1 MRSIMRL
8 TSRRQAQI
16 AITLLDAA
24 VFAVAFWLAIV
35 IRYGEFTPPPQT
47 RWCLYAA
54 PVVGVLC
61 LLPFRFYREVI
72 RYVGANAVYRCSMG
86 VTLTTL
92 VLLSASFLRSDS
104 PSISRLAFFPFW
116 MGSILGL
123 VGVRLIGRFLF
134 REFMLGGNSES
145 QKHVLIYGAGQAG
158 VGLASMLAEDNS
170 VAIEC
175 FIDDDR
181 RLTGR
186 DVRGVEVFHPD
197 QLDELVERRSVDT
210 VMLALPSASR
220 QRRREVID
228 ILRGRGIEILTVPD
242 LQELDSGQA
251 KFTDLRPIDIQDLL
265 GRESV
270 TPQQPL
276 LVAKIRGRVVMVT
289 GAGGSIG
296 TELCRQI
303 IELGPARL
311 ILIDNCEFNLFRID
325 AKLAESNPLGV
336 AVVPILGTVCD
347 GLLMQETMERYD
359 VQTVYHAAAY
369 KHVPIVERNPVVGVQ
384 NNVIGTLRLAEAA
397 VRSGVQDF
405 VAISTDKAVRPTG
418 VMGASKRLAEL
429 ILQGLQ
435 NQSSEREK
443 TRFCMVR
450 FGNVL
455 GSSGSAVPK
464 FSEQIR
470 TGGPLT
476 VTHPEVTRYFMT
488 VHEAANLVI
497 QAGALTKGGD
507 VFVLDMG
514 EPVKILDLATRMID
528 LAGVSVR
535 SEAMPGGQIEI
546 VFTGLQPGEKLY
558 EELLIDGDLEG
569 TTHPKILRS
578 AEAYIPWQDLGKI
591 LQRLEAAIDRR
602 DTPTVVQI
610 LQETVS
616 GYRGPTEPSRVTDAT

>member
-1 MRSIMRL
+1 
-8 TSRRQAQI
+8 
-16 AITLLDAA
+16 
-24 VFAVAFWLAIV
+24 
-35 IRYGEFTPPPQT
+35 
-47 RWCLYAA
+47 
-54 PVVGVLC
+54 
-61 LLPFRFYREVI
+61 
-72 RYVGANAVYRCSMG
+72 
-86 VTLTTL
+86 
-92 VLLSASFLRSDS
+92 
-104 PSISRLAFFPFW
+104 
-116 MGSILGL
+116 
-123 VGVRLIGRFLF
+123 
-134 REFMLGGNSES
+134 
-145 QKHVLIYGAGQAG
+145 GAGQAG

-435 NQSSEREK
+435 NQSSERAK
-443 TRFCMVR
+443 TRFCMAR
-450 FGNVL
+450 FANVL

-488 VHEAANLVI
+488 VHDAANLVI

-535 SEAMPGGQIEI
+535 SDAMHRGQTEI
-546 VFTGLQPGEKLY
+546 VFTGLQ
-558 EELLIDGDLEG
+558 
-569 TTHPKILRS
+569 
-578 AEAYIPWQDLGKI
+578 
-591 LQRLEAAIDRR
+591 
-602 DTPTVVQI
+602 
-610 LQETVS
+610 
-616 GYRGPTEPSRVTDAT
+616 